1 VQRIRNRSF
10 TAAMGVSLILGG
22 ALGYS
27 SPATAQPTT
36 PGMDPGFFPA
46 TGYRI
51 GSPALLNYFQHRGA
65 VRTFGYPVSNEFP
78 LLGRRV
84 QIFQRQ
90 MLEIAPD
97 GSVTASNIL
106 DPDVLPI
113 SGIDGLSLPPA
124 EPEVLGA
131 APSPADPEYTTQALA
146 FINVFVPDEWNA
158 LPVNFQSTFLNT
170 VGCAEAFGTDPCD
183 PSQLPTFALEVWGLP
198 TSSPTS
204 DPLNS
209 DFVYQRFQR
218 GIMHYS
224 HASGT
229 TQGLL
234 IGDWLKRVIIGVDL
248 SPDMGAEIR
257 DSRFFAQYSPSR
269 PLAVDRPNALPDTSL
284 AQAFKADT
292 LSAAAPMDQQVTPT
306 LPPSLAA
313 TATTVAMTATA
324 VSATLSAFQGTPTV
338 LSSTPTLFPG
348 LPTVLPGTPTPFPG
362 TQPFLSPT
370 ATAPAYF
377 GFGTPTVGPLLSFGT
392 PTLGAVVSSTPVDNL
407 GCFGDEQMWFVP
419 PKPNLGLRV
428 SIVVTSQRHHDVR
441 ALTLSGPLE
450 PGPVTERLGP
460 LGFVWTWVVVPTV
473 QDFHRWTFYADGFR
487 GCVTSG
493 FNTYPPL
500 GATATPTITR
510 VPTNTSV
517 PSVTPTAS
525 VTPTG
530 TVIAAPTITD
540 VTPATGLGCSSI
552 VTLRGSNFGSPPSGS
567 GTGVFLI
574 SGSRSTT
581 LQQIGTGSNTQ
592 IRVQMPSSAITAGV
606 ASSVQASNSSGDSAL
621 VPVTFSTGCV

>member
-1 VQRIRNRSF
+1 
-10 TAAMGVSLILGG
+10 MGVALILGG

-113 SGIDGLSLPPA
+113 SRIDGLSLPPA
-124 EPEVLGA
+124 DPDVLWA
-131 APSPADPEYTTQALA
+131 APSPADPEYATQVLA

-170 VGCAEAFGTDPCD
+170 VGCADAFGTDPCD
-183 PSQLPTFALEVWGLP
+183 QSLLPTLALEVWGLP
-198 TSSPTS
+198 TSLPTS
-204 DPLNS
+204 DPLNA

-224 HASGT
+224 RASGT

-248 SPDMGAEIR
+248 SPDVGAEIR
-257 DSRFFAQYSPSR
+257 QTRFFAQYAPSR
-269 PLAVDRPNALPDTSL
+269 PLAVDRPNDLPDTSL
-284 AQAFKADT
+284 AQAFRADT
-292 LSAAAPMDQQVTPT
+292 LSAAVPMDQQATAT
-306 LPPSLAA
+306 LPPSVAQTA
-313 TATTVAMTATA
+313 TAVAMTATA
-324 VSATLSAFQGTPTV
+324 ISATLSAFQGTPTV
-338 LSSTPTLFPG
+338 L
-348 LPTVLPGTPTPFPG
+348 PGTPTIAPSTPTVVSGTPTPLPG
-362 TQPFLSPT
+362 TQSILP
-370 ATAPAYF
+370 ATAAAPAAF
-377 GFGTPTVGPLLSFGT
+377 GFGTPTP
-392 PTLGAVVSSTPVDNL
+392 GAVVSNIPVENL
-407 GCFGDEQMWFVP
+407 GCLGDEQMWFVP
-419 PKPNLGLRV
+419 RKPNVGLRV
-428 SIVVTSQRHHDVR
+428 SISVTSQRHHDVR

-450 PGPVTERLGP
+450 PGPVTERVGP
-460 LGFVWTWVVVPTV
+460 LGFIWTWVVVPTV
-473 QDFHRWTFYADGFR
+473 LDFHQWTFYADGFR
-487 GCVTSG
+487 SCITSG
-493 FNTYPPL
+493 FNAYAPL
-500 GATATPTITR
+500 GATPTPTTTPM
-510 VPTNTSV
+510 PTNTSV
-517 PSVTPTAS
+517 ATATATS
-525 VTPTG
+525 

-540 VTPATGLGCSSI
+540 VTPSTGLGCNSI
-552 VTLRGSNFGSPPSGS
+552 VTIRGSNFGSPPSTF
-567 GTGVFLI
+567 GTTVFLI
-574 SGSRSTT
+574 NGSRTTT
-581 LQQIGTGSNTQ
+581 LQQLGTGSNTQ
-592 IRVQMPSSAITAGV
+592 IRVQMPSSSVTAGV
-606 ASSVQASNSSGDSAL
+606 ASFVQASGSGGDSAL
-621 VPVTFSTGCV
+621 FPVTFSAGCT